1 MLKKISSTVKA
12 LGLTIAVL
20 MPQKSSSQEN
30 AMPSSLYELEAK
42 NIEGEVIKL
51 SQFKGKVAL
60 IVNVASKCGF
70 TSQYEGL
77 EELYRKYSDK
87 GFVVLGFPSNDFM
100 GQEPGS
106 DADIKSFCKT
116 TYDVTFP
123 LFSKGPVTGKDK
135 QPIFQYLTEGGPK
148 ELQSSV
154 KWNFEKFL
162 VNKDGVLV
170 DRWRSFTGPSSSDI
184 AKKIE
189 ELLTESKS

>member
-1 MLKKISSTVKA
+1 
-12 LGLTIAVL
+12 
-20 MPQKSSSQEN
+20 MPQKRNIFLKFWVTTVTLLVPLNSFSQEN
-30 AMPSSLYELEAK
+30 KMPSSVYDLEAK
-42 NIEGEVIKL
+42 TIEGELIKL
-51 SQFKGKVAL
+51 SEYKGKVAL

-106 DADIKSFCKT
+106 DSDIKTFCKT

-123 LFSKGPVTGKDK
+123 MFSKGPVTGKDK
-135 QPIFQYLTEGGPK
+135 QPIFKYLTEGGPK

-162 VNKDGVLV
+162 VNKDGVIV

-184 AKKIE
+184 SKKIE
-189 ELLTESKS
+189 ELLG